1 MPILVYVVLILVLVI
16 LYYGYP
22 RRDTSVQQ
30 PEKEEQK
37 EVHFTKVPTVSV
49 IDFSIET
56 ESMYRLRCRKMILH
70 QIHRFRLPYK
80 EVEESGWF
88 VIHSSDP
95 GSPYVDEIL
104 IKPIYDQL
112 QKRIVFE
119 TKFTTLKIPDHNLAA
134 AAQLVNRINNE
145 LTFKGFGL
153 DYVSH
158 AIYFK
163 SALFVGNNEIDSG
176 QVKFYL
182 NNILTALKIKPFIER
197 IIDTNEE
204 PELLATDYLNT
215 ATYHV

>member
-1 MPILVYVVLILVLVI
+1 MPILVYVVFVLVLVI
-16 LYYGYP
+16 LYYVFP
-22 RRDTSVQQ
+22 RNDTSVQK
-30 PEKEEQK
+30 PVKEEKK
-37 EVHFTKVPTVSV
+37 EVQFTKVPEVSV

-70 QIHRFRLPYK
+70 QIYRFKLPYRQD
-80 EVEESGWF
+80 EESGWF
-88 VIHSSDP
+88 VIQSSDP
-95 GSPYVDEIL
+95 GSPYFDDIL
-104 IKPIYDQL
+104 IKPIYDQW

-119 TKFTTLKIPDHNLAA
+119 TKFATLKIPDHNLAA

-153 DYVSH
+153 DYVSK

-182 NNILTALKIKPFIER
+182 NNILTALKITPFIER
-197 IIDTNEE
+197 IIDTNKE

-215 ATYHV
+215 ASYHV